1 MIQVLD
7 LPSSHEHWAEKTG
20 HIFLTWTI
28 FNPHGPTV
36 CCAGWYDE
44 EGTTEKTLFVRW
56 LHFLAGRAVSIGT
69 LDGDSPEFGSTL
81 EARVRGAFA
90 SKDLEL
96 LPSIPSRIT
105 HTLGEEIKDVVPTLM
120 ASAPAMKE
128 GHWGRELY
136 YLRKYGSD
144 LLARRIGII
153 GAARPRRKE
162 RTCPGPPA

>member
-69 LDGDSPEFGSTL
+69 LDEMRRAAQVF
-81 EARVRGAFA
+81 RKV
-90 SKDLEL
+90 
-96 LPSIPSRIT
+96 
-105 HTLGEEIKDVVPTLM
+105 LGT
-120 ASAPAMKE
+120 APA
-128 GHWGRELY
+128 
-136 YLRKYGSD
+136 SS
-144 LLARRIGII
+144 
-153 GAARPRRKE
+153 
-162 RTCPGPPA
+162 